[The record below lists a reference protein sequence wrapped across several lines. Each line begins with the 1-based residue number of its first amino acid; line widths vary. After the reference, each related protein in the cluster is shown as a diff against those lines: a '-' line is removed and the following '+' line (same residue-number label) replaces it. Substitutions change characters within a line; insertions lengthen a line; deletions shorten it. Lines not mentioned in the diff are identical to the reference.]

1 MSKKVLVAMSGGV
14 DSTVCAHIIK
24 SLGYIT
30 EGLTLRLWSE
40 NEIIPNSDDVA
51 PDQNCIDA
59 YNAARQLEIKHRS
72 VALGDSFRKCVVEKF
87 INDYINGKTPN
98 PCVECNKHIKLGELI
113 EIAKSNGFEALA
125 TGHYARVEQLP
136 SGEFVLK
143 KAVDVSKD
151 QSYFLWSVK
160 KEYLPFIL
168 MPLGTYTKQEVRM
181 IAEENKLECAYRSDS
196 QDICFIPDNDYVS
209 FIKKHSDAEFLPGNF
224 VSSDGIVLG
233 KHNGIINYTI
243 GQRKGLGIGGRKES
257 LFIIATDVKENVI
270 YVGEGDAH
278 PGLYRRA
285 LKLLPE
291 ALHWVNPYDA
301 MQVGE
306 RRAYDVRI
314 RYRQPLQ
321 RAEVICCEDG
331 LYILFE
337 EPQRGIAAG
346 QFAAWY
352 SGEELVGSGVIK
364 Q

>member
-24 SLGYIT
+24 NLGFIT

-40 NEIIPNSDDVA
+40 NEIIPNLDDVT

-59 YNAARQLEIKHRS
+59 SNAARQLEIKHRS

-113 EIAKSNGFEALA
+113 EIAKNNGFDALA
-125 TGHYARVEQLP
+125 TGHYARVEQLS

-181 IAEENKLECAYRSDS
+181 IAEENKLECAHRSDS

-209 FIKKHSDAEFLPGNF
+209 FIKKHSEAEFLPGNF

-243 GQRKGLGIGGRKES
+243 GQRKGLGIALGYPAFVGKKSVCDNSVTLCSDSELYADELYADS
-257 LFIIATDVKENVI
+257 LNFL
-270 YVGEGDAH
+270 YGEFPSKPFRCQA
-278 PGLYRRA
+278 
-285 LKLLPE
+285 K
-291 ALHWVNPYDA
+291 
-301 MQVGE
+301 
-306 RRAYDVRI
+306 I
-314 RYRQPLQ
+314 RYRHSPADAIAEPLGDGRIRVIFDVPQ
-321 RAEVICCEDG
+321 RAIT
-331 LYILFE
+331 
-337 EPQRGIAAG
+337 PG
-346 QFAAWY
+346 QSVVLY
-352 SGEELVGSGVIK
+352 SGDIVIGGGIIE
-364 Q
+364 